1 MVFIYTRISWCDILG
16 GMENRFVVAFDRTV
30 VTWARWAAGPAE
42 RIALFIVF
50 FWFGFLKLIDTSPAN
65 PLVADLLE
73 RTLPFWSF
81 ESFVVFL
88 GMWEM
93 FIGIA
98 FLLEG
103 GERFAIA
110 LLVPHMVTTIMPLI
124 LLPGVAWQSF
134 LVPTLE
140 GQYIIKNMVI
150 VALALSIA
158 ARLKPFQS
166 R

>member
-1 MVFIYTRISWCDILG
+1 MGNKFI
-16 GMENRFVVAFDRTV
+16 VAFDRTIV
-30 VTWARWAAGPAE
+30 KGARWVMGPVE

-50 FWFGFLKLIDTSPAN
+50 FWFGFLKLIDASPAN

-93 FIGIA
+93 LIGIA

-103 GERFAIA
+103 WERFAIA

-124 LLPGVAWQSF
+124 LLPGVTWQSF

-140 GQYIIKNMVI
+140 GQYIIKNVVI

-158 ARLKPFQS
+158 ARLKPFRRS
-166 R
+166 